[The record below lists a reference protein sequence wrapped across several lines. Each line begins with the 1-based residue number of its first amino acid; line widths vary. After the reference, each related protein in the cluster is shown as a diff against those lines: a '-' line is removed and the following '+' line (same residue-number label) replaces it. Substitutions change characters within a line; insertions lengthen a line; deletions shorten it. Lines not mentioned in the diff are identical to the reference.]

1 MDERSS
7 RDDTVHDVVGI
18 GFGPA
23 NLALAI
29 AVREHNH
36 TARDPL
42 SAVFLEKKPRFG
54 WHSGM
59 LLDNARMQISFLK
72 DLVTLRAPTSD
83 FSFVS
88 FLAAQGRLID
98 FINHQNLFPSRAEF
112 HRYLEWAAARVAGA
126 VRYGRT
132 VSDVRPR
139 YEGTDVTALE
149 VITAEGDRYRARNV
163 VVATGLRPVMPPSIA
178 ESDRIWHNAR
188 LLDRLREE
196 PGRAARRFLVIGA
209 GQSAAETVAHLHGQV
224 PGATVYSVFSRFG
237 YAPADD
243 TPFANGIF
251 DPESVAA
258 FYDSSPE
265 VKDMLTGYHRN
276 TNYSVVDRELIHELY
291 RRAYEE
297 KVSGER
303 RLRVLNASRVT
314 SVEQTGH
321 GVRVRVAHL
330 PSGTVT
336 PVTVD
341 VVVYAT
347 GYGPTDPVQVLGSA
361 ADLCK
366 RDSEDRPRMAA
377 DYRVLTASNVRCGI
391 FVQGATEH
399 SHGLASTL
407 LSNTAVRAGDILSA
421 VLACPGRTG

>member
-1 MDERSS
+1 MDAAA
-7 RDDTVHDVVGI
+7 HDLVGI

-23 NLALAI
+23 NLSLAI
-29 AVREHNH
+29 AVHEHNR
-36 TARDPL
+36 TAGVPL
-42 SAVFLEKKPRFG
+42 SAVFLEKKPSFG
-54 WHSGM
+54 WHTGM

-72 DLVTLRAPTSD
+72 DLVTLRSPTSD

-88 FLAAQGRLID
+88 FLAEQDRLID
-98 FINHQNLFPSRAEF
+98 FINHQSLFPSRAEF
-112 HRYLEWAAARVAGA
+112 HRYLEWAANRVADA
-126 VRYGRT
+126 VRYGST

-139 YEGTDVTALE
+139 YEGADVTAVE
-149 VITAEGDRYRARNV
+149 VVTAEGHRYRARNV
-163 VVATGLRPVMPPSIA
+163 VVATGLRPVLPPSVT

-188 LLDRLREE
+188 LLARLHEE
-196 PGRAARRFLVIGA
+196 PGRSATRFMVVGA
-209 GQSAAETVAHLHGQV
+209 GQSAAETVAHLHSQV
-224 PGATVYSVFSRFG
+224 PGATIYAVFSRFG
-237 YAPADD
+237 YTPADD

-265 VKDMLTGYHRN
+265 VKEMLTGYHRN

-303 RLRVLNASRVT
+303 RLRMLNASRIA

-321 GVRVRVAHL
+321 EVRVQLTHL

-336 PVTVD
+336 PVAVD
-341 VVVYAT
+341 ALVYAT
-347 GYGPTDPVQVLGSA
+347 GYGPAEPVGVLGSA

-366 RDSEDRPRMAA
+366 RDSEDRLRMAA
-377 DYRVLTASNVRCGI
+377 DYRVLTAANVRCGI
-391 FVQGATEH
+391 YVQGATEH

-407 LSNTAVRAGDILSA
+407 LSNTAVRAGGILDA
-421 VLACPGRTG
+421 VLAADQTSGKD